1 MHSKRFA
8 LELRAISTT
17 AHTILRLH
25 TPDFQTVTVPIT
37 PPSLVFDRL
46 SSGDLDA
53 ALLIHEGRLIYP
65 QLGYQLILDI
75 GAWWS
80 EETNG
85 LPLPLGGM
93 VIRRSLGMDVIT
105 TANRVIRRS
114 IEHALLNRSEAI
126 HWLLERGSG
135 PLQTYEAVDQ
145 YLHLYAN
152 EDSLDY
158 GADGQA
164 AIVELTARRRH
175 SQFVP
180 SRTSHLLCRIDESRR
195 ADGELITRPQWTF
208 LNRFS
213 IDFHFGD
220 LGALKRVQFLPIPWW
235 QQPPQQPTGHQHPFF
250 FTKGQ
255 RLVLRSPTVR
265 FVIQSADH
273 GTALF
278 THHGTHPLHL
288 SRRQLESG
296 VRGAGA
302 WI

>member
-1 MHSKRFA
+1 MRLRCSISPDADDLFMFRAILLGLIDTEGLVFDTGTQDTHQLNAQARESDELDITAMSIASYPSLHHEWQLMPHSGSVGRNYGPVLIAKENVSAHA
-8 LELRAISTT
+8 LQTLRIGTPGISTT

-164 AIVELTARRRH
+164 AIVEL
-175 SQFVP
+175 
-180 SRTSHLLCRIDESRR
+180 
-195 ADGELITRPQWTF
+195 
-208 LNRFS
+208 
-213 IDFHFGD
+213 
-220 LGALKRVQFLPIPWW
+220 LKRGANAGILNSCP
-235 QQPPQQPTGHQHPFF
+235 
-250 FTKGQ
+250 
-255 RLVLRSPTVR
+255 SPD
-265 FVIQSADH
+265 FAPYSSQ
-273 GTALF
+273 
-278 THHGTHPLHL
+278 
-288 SRRQLESG
+288 E
-296 VRGAGA
+296 
-302 WI
+302 